1 VAGIFSSC
9 LIRCGTWGKESD
21 LERMA
26 KALIIKGV
34 LVLRG
39 RVESPIDNS
48 FRLPCCMLFRCGP
61 RSEFGLGLR

>member
-1 VAGIFSSC
+1 MAGIFSSC

-34 LVLRG
+34 LVLKG
-39 RVESPIDNS
+39 WVESPIDNS
-48 FRLPCCMLFRCGP
+48 FSFALLYA
-61 RSEFGLGLR
+61 L